1 MVDLSMGDTA
11 NEKNAQL
18 PPLLLF
24 PFGVC
29 FEHDYDSGAA
39 RKLFS
44 FYALGN

>member
-24 PFGVC
+24 PFGV
-29 FEHDYDSGAA
+29 FRA
-39 RKLFS
+39 
-44 FYALGN
+44 